1 LPSFGE
7 KLKLER
13 EKRKI
18 SLDQISSTTKIGTRM
33 LQALEEEKF
42 AQLPGGI
49 FNKGFVRAY
58 ARALGLDEDQAVA
71 DYLEASGEAQPM
83 RPDPLARDTSRE
95 TSRDTSRDSLREN
108 APRTAPARAIARNS
122 APVRITDDNFG
133 RIEIRAEAASRQLP
147 WGIFAVVLLI
157 IALALS
163 LWSYR
168 RREHDRLAHPTRVS
182 SLSSPQQSAAQ
193 QSAARSNTLPQ
204 QSASPNAALQPSQA
218 GAQQN
223 PSTSPQPA
231 SASSSQENVTT
242 VPGEFLV
249 LVHALGESWLS
260 PVVDGKPIGSETM
273 RAGDTR
279 SFRAH
284 QRVTVKAGNA
294 SVLEFRLNGKLLTI
308 PPDPGQSNSQIQ
320 NQVKTI
326 TLGPTGIIPTVTS
339 DIPAASQ

>member
-13 EKRKI
+13 EKRQI
-18 SLDQISSTTKIGTRM
+18 TLDQISATTKIGTRM
-33 LQALEEEKF
+33 LLALEEEKF

-71 DYLEASGEAQPM
+71 DYLEASGDAQPM
-83 RPDPLARDTSRE
+83 RLDPLGRE
-95 TSRDTSRDSLREN
+95 NSRDTSRDISRESS
-108 APRTAPARAIARNS
+108 PRPSSVRSAPARNGP
-122 APVRITDDNFG
+122 PVRITDDNFG
-133 RIEIRAEAASRQLP
+133 RLEIRAEAASRQLP

-168 RREHDRLAHPTRVS
+168 RREHDRLAHP
-182 SLSSPQQSAAQ
+182 PKSAALLTPQ
-193 QSAARSNTLPQ
+193 QSAARSNALAQ
-204 QSASPNAALQPSQA
+204 QSPPPNAALQPPQA
-218 GAQQN
+218 GNPQN
-223 PSTSPQPA
+223 PSALPQQAPA
-231 SASSSQENVTT
+231 STSQENATT

-260 PVVDGKPIGSETM
+260 PVVDGKPIGAETM
-273 RAGDTR
+273 RAGDVR
-279 SFRAH
+279 SFRAR
-284 QRVTVKAGNA
+284 QRVTLKAGNA
-294 SVLEFRLNGKLLTI
+294 SVLEFRLNGKLLTVA
-308 PPDPGQSNSQIQ
+308 PDPSQSNTQSNSQI
-320 NQVKTI
+320 KTI

-339 DIPAASQ
+339 DIPAPSQ